1 MPVAL
6 DLLTRWTHDFCRM
19 TGHSAR
25 ALDEA
30 QGVVLDVSG
39 ASLIAIEWQAVTH
52 TLHVYGHPV
61 DASRPGP
68 LQASASSGEWEDDEA
83 DDEADDGGGDAWGDG
98 GYHPVSIDPGA
109 DDTEGA
115 TLHLNPDTGLVTLYL
130 VVPFATLGAQSFA
143 SMLEAFIDDV
153 ALWST
158 VFAQSPS
165 ADPGMGAASGL
176 ETARAMTQG
185 LIIA

>member
-52 TLHVYGHPV
+52 TLHVYG
-61 DASRPGP
+61 RPGRRLAAWP
-68 LQASASSGEWEDDEA
+68 IAGQRFKRRV
-83 DDEADDGGGDAWGDG
+83 GG
-98 GYHPVSIDPGA
+98 
-109 DDTEGA
+109 
-115 TLHLNPDTGLVTLYL
+115 
-130 VVPFATLGAQSFA
+130 
-143 SMLEAFIDDV
+143 
-153 ALWST
+153 
-158 VFAQSPS
+158 
-165 ADPGMGAASGL
+165 
-176 ETARAMTQG
+176 
-185 LIIA
+185 

>member
-30 QGVVLDVSG
+30 QGAVLDASG
-39 ASLIAIEWQAVTH
+39 AALIAIEWQAGTH
-52 TLHVYGHPV
+52 TLHVYGHPGE
-61 DASRPGP
+61 ALRAGP
-68 LQASASSGEWEDDEA
+68 PQGGAPDSAWD
-83 DDEADDGGGDAWGDG
+83 DDEADDGGEAWDSG
-98 GYHPVSIDPGA
+98 GCHPVRIASGA
-109 DDTEGA
+109 DDNEGAA
-115 TLHLNPDTGLVTLYL
+115 TLHVDPDTGLVTLYL
-130 VVPFATLGAQSFA
+130 VVPFAAVDAQSFA
-143 SMLEAFIDDV
+143 SLLEAFIDEM

-158 VFAQSPS
+158 VFAPCPS
-165 ADPGMGAASGL
+165 ADPGVGAESGL
-176 ETARAMTQG
+176 EAARAMARA